1 LTLLRIIYSSQPFG
15 FDEAALAGILLD
27 ARRCNA
33 RDGVTGALICRRDV
47 FLQLLE
53 GPEREVHDTFARIGA
68 DDRHMDV
75 VLHVSEPVPERMFAG
90 WAMHHD
96 PARSWLSPGTV
107 PAGDGLAHVRAAD
120 VRAIFARL
128 AADLSRDA
136 PA

>member
-1 LTLLRIIYSSQPFG
+1 MTLLRIIYASQPFG
-15 FDEAALAGILLD
+15 FDEAMLAGILLD

-47 FLQLLE
+47 YLQLLE
-53 GPEREVHDTFARIGA
+53 GPEPKVRAAFDRIRA

-75 VLHVSEPVPERMFAG
+75 VLQVSEPVPERMFAS

-96 PARSWLSPGTV
+96 PARSWLWPGAD
-107 PAGDGLAHVRAAD
+107 PAGDGLAHVRRAD

-128 AADLSRDA
+128 AAELAR
-136 PA
+136 PATG